1 VKEIGER
8 AFSGCENLKEVI
20 LNKGLEKIGARAFY
34 DTKIEFITIPGSVK
48 EIGESAFFGC
58 WNLKKVIY
66 KGDASNINR
75 WLNIGIDKTKIKII
89 SSNN

>member
-1 VKEIGER
+1 MQTLYTNIKSITIPGSVKEIGER
-8 AFSGCENLKEVI
+8 AFSDCTNLEELI
-20 LNKGLEKIGARAFY
+20 LNEGLEK
-34 DTKIEFITIPGSVK
+34 
-48 EIGESAFFGC
+48 IGESAFFGC

-75 WLNIGIDKTKIKII
+75 WLNIGIDKTKVKII